1 VAVSR
6 RIRRGYLAAW
16 LLLVAAV
23 VVPLVVRTLTD
34 ATGPAV
40 AVVGIDG
47 RTETITLQE
56 MKSLSTLV
64 RGGVYQNQ
72 YGNWRDEGVYAGV
85 RLVDLLG
92 ADARYETIRVVAEDG
107 YAVTVERA
115 RVEDQEFPMVLA
127 YALDGIEVPGWADG
141 FRIAVL
147 PTSGR
152 VGNEAY
158 GVESAGSYW
167 VKNVERIVLQ

>member
-1 VAVSR
+1 MAVGR

-23 VVPLVVRTLTD
+23 VVPLVVRTLTQ

-40 AVVGIDG
+40 GVVGING
-47 RTETITLQE
+47 RTETITLRE
-56 MKSLSTLV
+56 MKSLPTLV
-64 RGGVYQNQ
+64 RRGVYQNQ

-85 RLVDLLG
+85 RLVDLIG
-92 ADARYETIRVVAEDG
+92 ADARYETIRVVAGDG
-107 YAVTVERA
+107 YAVTIERV
-115 RVEDQEFPMVLA
+115 RVEDPDFPMVLA
-127 YALDGIEVPGWADG
+127 YAFDGIEVPGWSDG

-147 PTSGR
+147 PAGGR

-167 VKNVERIVLQ
+167 VKNVDRIVLQ